1 MLPAPECAKTSAR
14 YAGDCMICA
23 AVESAVI
30 LDIQADIG
38 LQRYWKVLRNVT
50 ARLWRHEHVRYYRID
65 YCWLAIMERGVL
77 LKKTRDVGSIFFG

>member
-23 AVESAVI
+23 AVESDVI

-50 ARLWRHEHVRYYRID
+50 ARLWRHEHVRYCCIACYLLFSFVTIPLSNI
-65 YCWLAIMERGVL
+65 LASSTV
-77 LKKTRDVGSIFFG
+77 